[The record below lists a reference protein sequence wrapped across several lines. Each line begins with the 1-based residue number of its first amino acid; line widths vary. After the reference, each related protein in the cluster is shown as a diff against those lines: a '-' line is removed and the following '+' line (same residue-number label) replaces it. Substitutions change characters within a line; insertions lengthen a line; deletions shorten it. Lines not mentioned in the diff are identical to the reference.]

1 MSSKN
6 RSVSASYSREKVFRI
21 MLLCILMLFIL
32 LLTGCSPAAPG
43 IEKIKSDVQNQYA
56 VLKERNMTITNF
68 QIEKR
73 QTDVENKRDIVYIAL
88 EASGDGFIFSAKM
101 QAVYRL
107 YNEGWL
113 LDYVSS
119 SSTEYLPTRGVDETR
134 PSSEYSNKKFEMNLL
149 DRYTDLQNGT
159 DTFYFSIGYTARM
172 YKATGNYTFLYQWNK
187 RSGAWELES
196 SSIDNEYLQFIAP
209 ENGNAINP
217 STSSRV
223 YVESAEYV
231 NDTKL
236 VMKLERSV
244 SNYSNATEIIHVEI
258 YGGWDQTVYSWVRGD
273 WSNSFDISIPW
284 HSDEDLRCR
293 VVETLGGSYYVYLN

>member
-1 MSSKN
+1 MSSTN
-6 RSVSASYSREKVFRI
+6 RSASVLYSWKKVAHI
-21 MLLCILMLFIL
+21 VLLCILVLLIL

-43 IEKIKSDVQNQYA
+43 IDKIKSDVQNQYA
-56 VLKERNMTITNF
+56 VLKERNMTITSF

-88 EASGDGFIFSAKM
+88 EASGDGFTFNAKM

-119 SSTEYLPTRGVDETR
+119 SSAEYMPTRGVDEAR
-134 PSSEYSNKKFEMNLL
+134 PSSEYPNKKFEMNLL

-187 RSGAWELES
+187 HSGSWELES
-196 SSIDNEYLQFIAP
+196 SCIDNEYLQFIAP
-209 ENGNAINP
+209 ENGNSINP

-223 YVESAEYV
+223 YIESAEYV

-236 VMKLERSV
+236 AMTLERSV

-258 YGGWDQTVYSWVRGD
+258 YGGWNQTVYSWVKGD

-284 HSDEDLRCR
+284 YDDEDLRCR
-293 VVETLGGSYYVYLN
+293 VVETFGGSYYVYLN